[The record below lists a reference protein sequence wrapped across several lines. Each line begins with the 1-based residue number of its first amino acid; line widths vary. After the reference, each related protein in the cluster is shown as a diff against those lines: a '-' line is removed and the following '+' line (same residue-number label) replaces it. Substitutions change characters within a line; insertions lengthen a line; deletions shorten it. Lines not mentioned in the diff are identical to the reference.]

1 MTDPTQALSFGA
13 AAADYDR
20 FRPRYPQEALRWAL
34 DGLETPAR
42 VVDLGAGTGILTRG
56 VLALGADDGSRSRR
70 DARRAE
76 LEPSQV
82 VPVEPDPGMRA
93 QLAAATPG
101 TTALAGSAEA
111 VPLPDGSADAVLV
124 GQAYHWFDKEPAH
137 AEIARV
143 LRPGGTFAPIWN
155 VRDERVTWVAEL
167 TRIAHLGYNAGDV
180 TEKYADFGPAFT
192 PVELG
197 EFAHT
202 TTLTPDE
209 VVGMLHTRSYW
220 LTATPAEQER
230 IDGALRELFA
240 THPDL
245 AGRATVE
252 LPYRTLVLRSRRR

>member
-13 AAADYDR
+13 AAAEYDR
-20 FRPRYPQEALRWAL
+20 FRPRYPEEALRWAL
-34 DGLETPAR
+34 HGLATPAR

-56 VLALGADDGSRSRR
+56 VLALGH
-70 DARRAE
+70 
-76 LEPSQV
+76 QV

-143 LRPGGTFAPIWN
+143 LRPGGTFAPVWN

-167 TRIAHLGYNAGDV
+167 TRIAHLGDNAGDV

-230 IDGALRELFA
+230 IDAALRELFA

>member
-13 AAADYDR
+13 AAAEYDR
-20 FRPRYPQEALRWAL
+20 FRPRYPEEALRWAL
-34 DGLETPAR
+34 DRLATPAR

-56 VLALGADDGSRSRR
+56 VLALGH
-70 DARRAE
+70 
-76 LEPSQV
+76 QV

-111 VPLPDGSADAVLV
+111 VPLPDGTADAVLV
-124 GQAYHWFDKEPAH
+124 GQAYHWFDREPAH

-155 VRDERVTWVAEL
+155 VRDERVAWVAEL
-167 TRIAHLGYNAGDV
+167 TRIAHLGDNAGDV
-180 TEKYADFGPAFT
+180 TEKYADFGAAFT

-230 IDGALRELFA
+230 IDRELRGLFA
-240 THPDL
+240 THSDL

>member
-20 FRPRYPQEALRWAL
+20 FRPRYPEEALRWAL
-34 DGLETPAR
+34 DGLEAPAR

-56 VLALGADDGSRSRR
+56 VLALGS
-70 DARRAE
+70 E
-76 LEPSQV
+76 V

-167 TRIAHLGYNAGDV
+167 TRIAHLGDNAGDV

-220 LTATPAEQER
+220 LTATPVEQER
-230 IDGALRELFA
+230 VDRELRELFA
-240 THPDL
+240 SHPDL

>member
-13 AAADYDR
+13 AAAEYDR
-20 FRPRYPQEALRWAL
+20 FRPRYPEAALRWAL
-34 DGLETPAR
+34 DGLAAPAR

-56 VLALGADDGSRSRR
+56 VLALWHHDGSRSRR
-70 DARRAE
+70 GGRRAE
-76 LEPSQV
+76 LELSQV

-101 TTALAGSAEA
+101 TTALAGSAES
-111 VPLPDGSADAVLV
+111 VPLPDGAADAVLV
-124 GQAYHWFDKEPAH
+124 GQAYHWFDQERAH

-143 LRPGGTFAPIWN
+143 LPPGGTFAPIWN
-155 VRDERVTWVAEL
+155 VRDERVGWVAEL
-167 TRIAHLGYNAGDV
+167 GRIALLGDNSGDV
-180 TEKYADFGPAFT
+180 TEKYRDFGPAFE

-197 EFAHT
+197 EFAHV

-220 LTATPAEQER
+220 LTAPPDKRQR
-230 IDGALRELFA
+230 IDRKLRDLFA

-245 AGRATVE
+245 AGRETVE
-252 LPYRTLVLRSRRR
+252 LPYRTLVFRSRRR